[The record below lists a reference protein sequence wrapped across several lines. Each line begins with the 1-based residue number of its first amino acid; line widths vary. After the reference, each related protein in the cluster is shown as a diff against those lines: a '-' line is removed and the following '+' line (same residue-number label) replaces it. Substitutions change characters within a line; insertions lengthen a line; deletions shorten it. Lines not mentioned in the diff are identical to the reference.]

1 MGDAVDV
8 RGRGL
13 EVSLGRKVNNMEK
26 PLVLLVAVFMMLGFS
41 MVGLAFEH
49 NAPGSLSNWKQ
60 LDRIANTEYA
70 GIGAATKIGLASGG
84 EQLSGATCGP
94 GEIYAGEVAW
104 VDPDIHRMMVSGRD
118 GSKIFDLSGIAV
130 ESLPEI
136 NHFVTVQ
143 YTVTNGD
150 RLVSSVNT
158 IRKRDFTALYVG
170 DY

>member
-1 MGDAVDV
+1 
-8 RGRGL
+8 
-13 EVSLGRKVNNMEK
+13 MEK
-26 PLVLLVAVFMMLGFS
+26 LLAVLVAVFMMFGLS
-41 MVGLAFEH
+41 MVGFASDQ
-49 NAPGSLSNWKQ
+49 NTAGSSSNWKQ

-70 GIGAATKIGLASGG
+70 GIGASTKIGLASGG

-118 GSKIFDLSGIAV
+118 GSKIFDLSGIAAK
-130 ESLPEI
+130 SLPEI
-136 NHFVTVQ
+136 NHFVTVE

-158 IRKRDFTALYVG
+158 IPKRAFTALYVG